1 MRMFLIIKRI
11 FAALTP
17 GGDGLSRTI
26 RTKEDPMSFILE
38 PVGHVR
44 GGRVEAIDDDWG
56 HSRARIELDA
66 ARFGPEALFGLADF
80 SHAEIVFVFDQITED
95 QITTGARRPR
105 GREDWPLVGIFAQRG
120 RNRPNRLG
128 VSVCK
133 VIAVDGLTLEVE
145 GLDAIDGT
153 PVLDIK
159 PVMAEFQPRGD
170 IRQPAWS
177 TELMEGYW

>member
-1 MRMFLIIKRI
+1 MSKDVLP
-11 FAALTP
+11 ALTLA
-17 GGDGLSRTI
+17 GDGPSPAVSVQEVGMRF
-26 RTKEDPMSFILE
+26 MLE
-38 PVGHVR
+38 PVGYVR

-56 HSRARIELDA
+56 PSRARIALDA
-66 ARFGPEALFGLADF
+66 DRFGPEALFGLCDF
-80 SHAEIVFVFDQITED
+80 SHAEIIFVFDQITED

-133 VIAVDGLTLEVE
+133 VIAVDGLAIEVE

-159 PVMAEFQPRGD
+159 PVLTGFLPRGEVREPGWARE
-170 IRQPAWS
+170 I
-177 TELMEGYW
+177 MEAYW